1 VKKLINNPRDV
12 VHEMVD
18 GLVALFPGLARLS
31 SYNVL
36 LRSDTDAVRDTQVA
50 VISGGGSGH
59 EPAHAGYIGA
69 GMLTAAVAG
78 EVFTSPSV
86 DSIYA
91 AIKTVAG
98 KQGVLLIVKNYTGD
112 RLNFGLAAEMARAE
126 GIQIETVVVADDI
139 ALAQMAQ
146 KAGRRGI
153 AGTVLIH
160 KIAGASAAEG
170 KILAEIKEIAAKAA
184 EEVATMGVSLS
195 PGIVPSIG
203 KPNFELG
210 ENEIELGLGIHGEPG
225 VERVPLE
232 TADVLVDRLVE
243 QILSVQKLEPSA
255 RAVLMINNLGATT
268 QMEIAVVA
276 RRAVA
281 AIEARGIHLERIY
294 AGTFMSSLETAG
306 ISLSF
311 LPVDDDRLR
320 WLDAQTTA
328 PAWPRILPHAPSP
341 VSARTVRFT
350 YAALPAGARE
360 PAQTAFGKALE
371 HSIRNACD
379 ALIEAR
385 GLLTVLDQAVG
396 DGDLGISMAR
406 GAKAVKAALMVCPL
420 DDPETTLR
428 TLALTLQ
435 SEMGGSS
442 GPLYG
447 IFFLRAATALHGR
460 IAGDA
465 LSWVDAL
472 KEGCD
477 AIRELGGAE
486 AGDRT
491 MLDALIPYYSK
502 LSEALA
508 SGVPLAKA
516 LELAIAAA
524 QSGAEATAQMAPKR
538 GRSSY
543 LGARTLGHPDPGA
556 VAVSIWLRAATSSIY

>member
-36 LRSDTDAVRDTQVA
+36 LRSDIDAVRNTQVA

-112 RLNFGLAAEMARAE
+112 RLNFGLAAEIARAE
-126 GIQIETVVVADDI
+126 DIQVETVVITDDI

-146 KAGRRGI
+146 KTGRRGI
-153 AGTVLIH
+153 AGTVLVH

-170 KILAEIKEIAAKAA
+170 KTLTEVKEIAAKAA
-184 EEVATMGVSLS
+184 EDVATMGLSLS
-195 PGIVPSIG
+195 SGIVPSVG
-203 KPNFELG
+203 KPNFEIG

-232 TADVLVDRLVE
+232 TADALVDRLVE
-243 QILSVQKLEPSA
+243 RILSVQKPEPQA

-281 AIEARGIHLERIY
+281 AIESRGIRLERIY

-306 ISLSF
+306 ISLSL

-320 WLDAQTTA
+320 WLDADTTA
-328 PAWPRILPHAPSP
+328 PAWPRVLPHVPSQ
-341 VSARTVRFT
+341 VRSRIVPF
-350 YAALPAGARE
+350 AHVAVPAGLKE
-360 PAQTAFGKALE
+360 SAQTAVGKALE
-371 HSIRNACD
+371 YSIRNACD
-379 ALIEAR
+379 ALIEAEE
-385 GLLTVLDQAVG
+385 LLTTLDQAVG

-406 GAKAVKAALMVCPL
+406 GAKAVKSALMVCPL

-447 IFFLRAATALHGR
+447 VFFLRAAMALHGR
-460 IAGDA
+460 DVGDA
-465 LSWVDAL
+465 SSWIDAL
-472 KEGCD
+472 KQGCD
-477 AIRELGGAE
+477 GIRELGGAE
-486 AGDRT
+486 PGDRT
-491 MLDALIPYYSK
+491 MLDALIPSYLR
-502 LSEALA
+502 LSETLA
-508 SGVPLAKA
+508 SGAPLAKA

-524 QSGAEATAQMAPKR
+524 QSGAEATAQMAPTR